1 MNTRAQQL
9 FPPPPPWYSS
19 CHTDELA
26 KKNHGGRS
34 GYREPPPVPSAG
46 EGVSSYQQFGE
57 IFSLEDGMP
66 GLQVSQEFERSEK
79 DGSICVKEQLLL
91 LHRALVGGIDGM
103 LETVMKDSTSYARKV
118 EYVGLLFRNMQYL
131 INMLR
136 PEQAR
141 ETLRDVLRHAIDE
154 KRRIL
159 ERLKLEEEKSGM
171 EELINRVE

>member
-9 FPPPPPWYSS
+9 FPPPPPWY
-19 CHTDELA
+19 TDFNAEFDEDSLR
-26 KKNHGGRS
+26 HS
-34 GYREPPPVPSAG
+34 GQEPPPVPSSSAG
-46 EGVSSYQQFGE
+46 ISSYQQFGE

-79 DGSICVKEQLLL
+79 DGSICVKEQLVL

-103 LETVMKDSTSYARKV
+103 LETVMKDSTLYARKV

-131 INMLR
+131 VNMLR

-141 ETLRDVLRHAIDE
+141 ETLGDVLRQGIEE
-154 KRRIL
+154 KRRIIATL
-159 ERLKLEEEKSGM
+159 QRENAHVNGK
-171 EELINRVE
+171 

>member
-91 LHRALVGGIDGM
+91 LHRALVGGLMGCWR
-103 LETVMKDSTSYARKV
+103 LLMKDSTRMR
-118 EYVGLLFRNMQYL
+118 GRWT
-131 INMLR
+131 
-136 PEQAR
+136 R

-159 ERLKLEEEKSGM
+159 ERLKLEEEKSAV

>member
-1 MNTRAQQL
+1 MDTRAQQL

-19 CHTDELA
+19 CHADELVQVEHA
-26 KKNHGGRS
+26 PS

-91 LHRALVGGIDGM
+91 LHRALVGGIDEM

-159 ERLKLEEEKSGM
+159 QRLKTEEKSAV
-171 EELINRVE
+171 EELVNRVE